1 MNNRN
6 TLTTLVLILSCIR
19 VLSFLISYIGLKVLG
34 NNSVNEFLNAV
45 YYTGAVM
52 NIAITLF
59 FAYALSLIKENS
71 WRSMAFIFS
80 AFMIAVFLMAG
91 LFRVSDPNIF
101 KALGAVNLLMLIFF
115 IVQSFLIKNQYF
127 KNAFRIYS
135 ITILLMVILNSAI
148 PYILYK
154 MALPMSSI
162 RSIALVNIIPAIVEC
177 YIVYLFQQYFNS
189 PAQYLDNDLSS
200 DL

>member
-1 MNNRN
+1 
-6 TLTTLVLILSCIR
+6 
-19 VLSFLISYIGLKVLG
+19 
-34 NNSVNEFLNAV
+34 
-45 YYTGAVM
+45 M

-59 FAYALSLIKENS
+59 FAHALSLIKENI

-91 LFRVSDPNIF
+91 FSRVSDPNIF

-177 YIVYLFQQYFNS
+177 YLVYLFQQYFNS
-189 PAQYLDNDLSS
+189 PSQYLDNDLSG